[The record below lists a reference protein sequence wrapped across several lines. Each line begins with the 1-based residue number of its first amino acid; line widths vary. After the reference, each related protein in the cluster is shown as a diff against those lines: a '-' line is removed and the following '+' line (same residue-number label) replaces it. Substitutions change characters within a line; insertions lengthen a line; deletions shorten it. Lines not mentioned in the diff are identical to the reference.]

1 MELTNTNATVG
12 NYSRIFFNDTVGGAV
27 SAIIGAKTVDHD
39 NNYGDLEFWTRGAAD
54 AATRMVIADS
64 GRVTVKKSSNSE
76 VAALTD
82 AADLGT
88 IAVDFDLAN
97 NFSLTIDG
105 TEATRELGNPSNL
118 TAGQSGCIVITQ
130 DSTGGGLLTYGDQW
144 QFEGSDARVLS
155 TAADAVDNLVYYVAN
170 DGSGTEAIH
179 AVLLKNFLTT

>member
-1 MELTNTNATVG
+1 MSG
-12 NYSRIFFNDTVGGAV
+12 
-27 SAIIGAKTVDHD
+27 
-39 NNYGDLEFWTRGAAD
+39 
-54 AATRMVIADS
+54 